1 MLRPL
6 RDRIVVKPLE
16 RKRSDTLLVVDNE
29 NAQFGEVVAIGPGK
43 RTKKGV
49 IHSLDVKPGD
59 LIRFGADYLNFP
71 VYWERGEKYLVL
83 QEADVAGVVDAA

>member
-16 RKRSDTLLVVDNE
+16 RKRSDELLVVDSENE
-29 NAQFGEVVAIGPGK
+29 QFGQVVAIGPGK

-49 IHSLDVKPGD
+49 IQSLDVKPGD

-71 VYWERGEKYLVL
+71 SYTENGQKYLVL
-83 QEADVAGVVDAA
+83 QEADVAGIVDAA